1 MFIVF
6 LAILSFL
13 FFYLSQIIS
22 KKYNLFDFAD
32 GIKIHKSN
40 TPNIGGVAL
49 FPYILFIIYLFNLD
63 TKILISLCLVLLVVL
78 IGFIDDIKNIS
89 PRTKMIALLVP
100 IYFFSKEVGIVQTLG
115 NYGDYELKLGSF
127 SFIFTILCIFL
138 LTNAYNYIDGL
149 DALLGINLIITLLSF
164 IFFIDADKNIF
175 VAFIVFVIIYL
186 FFNINFLKIFNKLFF
201 GDSGSLAFGF
211 LVSFFL
217 IFYTQEKN
225 LVHPS
230 IIIWPVAFVVYEFLS
245 INIIRIK
252 LSKNIFKRDLNFIF
266 NIFEREYNWRI
277 SLLYCTGIHVVFCV
291 IGIIMFLFK
300 TYFISLLLFII
311 IFFIYLIYRL
321 RQRKFYV

>member
-1 MFIVF
+1 MVIVF

-13 FFYLSQIIS
+13 FFYLSQIIA

-32 GIKIHKSN
+32 GIKIHKNN
-40 TPNIGGVAL
+40 TPNIGGITL
-49 FPYILFIIYLFNLD
+49 IPYILCIIYLFNFD
-63 TKILISLCLVLLVVL
+63 EKISISLCLVLLVVL
-78 IGFIDDIKNIS
+78 IGFVDDIKNIT
-89 PRTKMIALLVP
+89 PQTKMIALLVP

-164 IFFIDADKNIF
+164 IFFIGADKNIF
-175 VAFIVFVIIYL
+175 ISLIVFLIIYL
-186 FFNINFLKIFNKLFF
+186 LFNINFLKIFNKLFF

-211 LVSFFL
+211 LISSFL

-277 SLLYCTGIHVVFCV
+277 SLLYCTSIHLIFCI
-291 IGIIMFLFK
+291 IGLVMFLFK
-300 TYFISLLLFII
+300 TYIISLFLFII
-311 IFFIYLIYRL
+311 IFFIYLILRL
-321 RQRKFYV
+321 RQKKFYV